1 MRVRKDVDGKESFLN
16 LLCSVIILF
25 FFVCACLVSRS
36 VCVFAA
42 THSLRY
48 VYSGTS
54 GILDFPEFTIVGLVD
69 EEQFVYYDSNI
80 RRTIP
85 RVEWV
90 NKAADPDYWNRNTQ
104 NFIGAEQVFKNN
116 IEVAKKRFNQT
127 GGIHTVQQMYG
138 CEWDDDTGT
147 TGAHRQFGYDG
158 EDFITLDMKT
168 MNWVTPVIQAFP
180 TKEKWNNDKGL
191 TEINKNYFNQECIEW
206 LKKYVGYGKETLQR
220 KVRPEVSLLQKDSPS
235 SVSCY
240 ATGFFPK
247 SIVINWQK
255 DGKEIHDDVETTEL
269 LPNGDG
275 SFQIRSI
282 LRVSPEDLKN
292 HQFSCVVDHVSLD
305 EKMVKKWGD
314 NMLPIIIGC
323 VVVALLAICAAAAFF
338 VWKKKNE
345 GEK

>member
-1 MRVRKDVDGKESFLN
+1 WIYHDVS
-16 LLCSVIILF
+16 LLGADL
-25 FFVCACLVSRS
+25 LSRS

-104 NFIGAEQVFKNN
+104 NFIVLVKCYEIVHGTEIYVLNPSGDSPHKCHLSFPP
-116 IEVAKKRFNQT
+116 
-127 GGIHTVQQMYG
+127 GIHTVQQMYG